1 VPAGAA
7 GYTPGVSMA
16 TERAGSTRARLAV
29 RMAGYVLVMAA
40 TRVPPVDDHT
50 AVRAP
55 VEFAVDDAASP
66 LVATAIHAGHDLRAE
81 VAERIALDEPARLRQ
96 EDPWT
101 DRIIAPAPARVVV
114 NRSRFEV
121 DLNRER
127 DDAVY
132 RLSDET
138 WGHDVWTAPLP
149 EDLVRR
155 SLAVYDDFYDDLA
168 ARLDRLAARGPFVVL
183 DVHSY
188 NHRREGP
195 EAPPAPAEENPAVN
209 VGTGSLDRERWAPV
223 VDTLIET
230 LGGTEVRGEP
240 LDVRENVRFE
250 GANLAS
256 WVHERYPERGCA
268 LALEFKK
275 TFMDE
280 WSGRVDE
287 QHLDDLT
294 AAVASTVPAIVDAVA
309 GERR

>member
-1 VPAGAA
+1 
-7 GYTPGVSMA
+7 MA
-16 TERAGSTRARLAV
+16 DALV
-29 RMAGYVLVMAA
+29 R
-40 TRVPPVDDHT
+40 PVDDDGA
-50 AVRAP
+50 AVREP
-55 VEFAVDDAASP
+55 VEFEIDDAAFP

-81 VAERIALDEPARLRQ
+81 VAERIALDEPARLRE
-96 EDPWT
+96 EDPCT
-101 DRIIAPAPARVVV
+101 DRIIAPAPARIVV

-127 DDAVY
+127 GEAVY

-138 WGHDVWTAPLP
+138 WGQDVWKAPLP
-149 EDLVRR
+149 DDVVRR
-155 SLAVYDDFYDDLA
+155 SLAEYDAFYEMLA
-168 ARLDRLAARGPFVVL
+168 ARLDRLAAHGPFVVF

-209 VGTGSLDRERWAPV
+209 VGTGSLDRERWAAV
-223 VDTLIET
+223 VDTLIDQ
-230 LGGTEVRGEP
+230 LDGTEVRGEP

-250 GANLAS
+250 GAHLAS
-256 WVHERYPERGCA
+256 WIHDRYPEQGCA

-287 QHLDDLT
+287 QHLDELT
-294 AAVASTVPAIVDAVA
+294 AAVASTLPAVLDAVA
-309 GERR
+309 GERRR

>member
-1 VPAGAA
+1 MPAGGA
-7 GYTPGVSMA
+7 GYTPDMSAA
-16 TERAGSTRARLAV
+16 TDRAGGGRARLAYRV
-29 RMAGYVLVMAA
+29 AGYALVMAA
-40 TRVPPVDDHT
+40 SPLVRVDHDT
-50 AVRAP
+50 AVRKP
-55 VEFAVDDAASP
+55 VDFAVDDAASP

-81 VAERIALDEPARLRQ
+81 VAERIALDERARLRE
-96 EDPWT
+96 EDPCT

-127 DDAVY
+127 NDAVY
-132 RLSDET
+132 RPSDET
-138 WGHDVWTAPLP
+138 WGQDVWTAPLP
-149 EDLVRR
+149 EDVVSR

-168 ARLDRLAARGPFVVL
+168 AHLDRLAARGPFVVL

-209 VGTGSLDRERWAPV
+209 VGTGSLDRKRWAPV

-230 LGGTEVRGEP
+230 LDRTEVRGEP

-250 GANLAS
+250 GANLAL

-294 AAVASTVPAIVDAVA
+294 AAVASTVPAVVDAVA